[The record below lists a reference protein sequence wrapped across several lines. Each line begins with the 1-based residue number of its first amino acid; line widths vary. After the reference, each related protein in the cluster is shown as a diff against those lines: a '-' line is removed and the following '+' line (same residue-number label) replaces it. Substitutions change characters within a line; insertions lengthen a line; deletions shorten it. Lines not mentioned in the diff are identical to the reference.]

1 MTKLD
6 CSVKNCV
13 HNSDNCCCKEA
24 IVVDGCKAKECCE
37 TCCGSFSENDG
48 GMFKN
53 LFKTPEKS
61 LKIDCE
67 AVNCK
72 HNEDHR
78 CTAGHV
84 GITGD
89 GASEAEQ
96 TECATFE
103 MREADERK
111 PGTGSVQEYDLW
123 IAGSRQKMMFVNQ
136 ILYAI
141 MLEMS
146 LMLRDGTSP

>member
-67 AVNCK
+67 AVNCSIMK
-72 HNEDHR
+72 TTDARRVMWGLPEMVHR
-78 CTAGHV
+78 KRNRRSA
-84 GITGD
+84 
-89 GASEAEQ
+89 
-96 TECATFE
+96 
-103 MREADERK
+103 R
-111 PGTGSVQEYDLW
+111 P
-123 IAGSRQKMMFVNQ
+123 
-136 ILYAI
+136 
-141 MLEMS
+141 
-146 LMLRDGTSP
+146 LR

>member
-61 LKIDCE
+61 LKMWGLPE
-67 AVNCK
+67 MV
-72 HNEDHR
+72 HR
-78 CTAGHV
+78 KRNRPSA
-84 GITGD
+84 
-89 GASEAEQ
+89 
-96 TECATFE
+96 
-103 MREADERK
+103 R
-111 PGTGSVQEYDLW
+111 P
-123 IAGSRQKMMFVNQ
+123 
-136 ILYAI
+136 
-141 MLEMS
+141 
-146 LMLRDGTSP
+146 LR

>member
-37 TCCGSFSENDG
+37 TCRGSFSENDG

-103 MREADERK
+103 MR
-111 PGTGSVQEYDLW
+111 
-123 IAGSRQKMMFVNQ
+123 
-136 ILYAI
+136 
-141 MLEMS
+141 
-146 LMLRDGTSP
+146 

>member
-78 CTAGHV
+78 CTAGH
-84 GITGD
+84 IGD
-89 GASEAEQ
+89 YGHANDKHVLA
-96 TECATFE
+96 
-103 MREADERK
+103 
-111 PGTGSVQEYDLW
+111 G
-123 IAGSRQKMMFVNQ
+123 IAGKLGADQG
-136 ILYAI
+136 IL
-141 MLEMS
+141 
-146 LMLRDGTSP
+146 

>member
-1 MTKLD
+1 MDARRRNVAKPAA
-6 CSVKNCV
+6 
-13 HNSDNCCCKEA
+13 EA
-24 IVVDGCKAKECCE
+24 SPKMMEECLR
-37 TCCGSFSENDG
+37 TC
-48 GMFKN
+48 
-53 LFKTPEKS
+53 LRHREKS

-103 MREADERK
+103 MR
-111 PGTGSVQEYDLW
+111 
-123 IAGSRQKMMFVNQ
+123 
-136 ILYAI
+136 
-141 MLEMS
+141 
-146 LMLRDGTSP
+146 

>member
-72 HNEDHR
+72 
-78 CTAGHV
+78 TADAWRVMWG
-84 GITGD
+84 
-89 GASEAEQ
+89 
-96 TECATFE
+96 
-103 MREADERK
+103 
-111 PGTGSVQEYDLW
+111 L
-123 IAGSRQKMMFVNQ
+123 
-136 ILYAI
+136 
-141 MLEMS
+141 LEMVHRKRNRPS
-146 LMLRDGTSP
+146 ARPLR

>member
-1 MTKLD
+1 MDARRRNVAKPAA
-6 CSVKNCV
+6 
-13 HNSDNCCCKEA
+13 EA
-24 IVVDGCKAKECCE
+24 SPKMMEECLR
-37 TCCGSFSENDG
+37 TCLRHR
-48 GMFKN
+48 KR
-53 LFKTPEKS
+53 
-61 LKIDCE
+61 DCE

-103 MREADERK
+103 MR
-111 PGTGSVQEYDLW
+111 
-123 IAGSRQKMMFVNQ
+123 
-136 ILYAI
+136 
-141 MLEMS
+141 
-146 LMLRDGTSP
+146 

>member
-1 MTKLD
+1 MDARRRNVAKPAA
-6 CSVKNCV
+6 
-13 HNSDNCCCKEA
+13 EA
-24 IVVDGCKAKECCE
+24 
-37 TCCGSFSENDG
+37 S
-48 GMFKN
+48 
-53 LFKTPEKS
+53 PEKS

-103 MREADERK
+103 MR
-111 PGTGSVQEYDLW
+111 
-123 IAGSRQKMMFVNQ
+123 
-136 ILYAI
+136 
-141 MLEMS
+141 
-146 LMLRDGTSP
+146 

>member
-78 CTAGHV
+78 CTAGH
-84 GITGD
+84 
-89 GASEAEQ
+89 
-96 TECATFE
+96 
-103 MREADERK
+103 
-111 PGTGSVQEYDLW
+111 DLW

>member
-24 IVVDGCKAKECCE
+24 IVVDGRKAKECCE

-53 LFKTPEKS
+53 LCKTPDKS

-72 HNEDHR
+72 HNEDRR
-78 CTAGHV
+78 CMAGHV
-84 GITGD
+84 GIIGD
-89 GASEAEQ
+89 GASEAGQ

-103 MREADERK
+103 MR
-111 PGTGSVQEYDLW
+111 
-123 IAGSRQKMMFVNQ
+123 
-136 ILYAI
+136 
-141 MLEMS
+141 
-146 LMLRDGTSP
+146 